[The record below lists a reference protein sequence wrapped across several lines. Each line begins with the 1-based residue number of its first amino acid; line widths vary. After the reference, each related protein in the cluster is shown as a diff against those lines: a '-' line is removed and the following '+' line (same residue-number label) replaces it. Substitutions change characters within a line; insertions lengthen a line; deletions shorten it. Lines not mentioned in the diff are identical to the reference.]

1 MSDTYDMVIVG
12 GGPGGYVAA
21 LKGRK
26 LGLRVALVERRR
38 VGGVCLNEGCIP
50 TKALLADVEGALWL
64 RRAAR
69 DGIVESVPKISFAAM
84 AKRKAAVVEKMVS
97 NLEEFLLGSGVVLVH
112 GVASIPEQGLVVTD
126 TGAKLETSN
135 VVLATGSLSWV
146 PPIPGANL
154 PGVVT
159 TSEMLQV
166 DSVPGRLVVVGGGI
180 IGQEFAAIFS
190 ALGSKVTVLEV
201 LDRILV
207 EVDEDIA
214 RRYAT
219 LLPARGITT
228 EVGVTVRGIDGSPG
242 SLSVVY
248 EKKAKEKTV
257 GADLILMATG
267 RRPNFGGLRLPDL
280 GIATRNGAIAVDEKL
295 KTSAPGV
302 YAIGDVIGRKM
313 LAHVASYHGELV
325 AEIVAGRDVRVAE
338 EAVPAC
344 IFTVPEIAWSGLTE
358 REAGLLGL
366 KCRSSMFPLSA
377 SGKAQA
383 AGEVHGLIK
392 LIEDVETGKLVGAH
406 LMGPHVSELVGELT
420 LAFRAGMSAADI
432 AGTIH
437 PHPTISES
445 VREAALGLLDG
456 PIHSQPR
463 VRTSSK

>member
-1 MSDTYDMVIVG
+1 MPDTYDMVIVG

-69 DGIVESVPKISFAAM
+69 EGIVESVPKINFAAM
-84 AKRKAAVVEKMVS
+84 AKRKASVVEKMVS
-97 NLEEFLLGSGVVLVH
+97 NLEEFLLGSGVVLVQ
-112 GVASIPEQGLVVTD
+112 GVASVPEQGLVVTD
-126 TGAKLETSN
+126 TGAKLETQN
-135 VVLATGSLSWV
+135 VVIATGSQSWV

-154 PGVVT
+154 PGVIT

-166 DSVPGRLVVVGGGI
+166 NSVPQRLVVVGGGI

-207 EVDEDIA
+207 EVDGDIA

-228 EVGVTVRGIDGSPG
+228 EVSVTVKGIEGSSG

-248 EKKAKEKTV
+248 EKRAKEKTV

-267 RRPNFGGLRLPDL
+267 RRPDFGGLSLADL

-295 KTSAPGV
+295 RTSVPGV

-358 REAGLLGL
+358 REANLLGL
-366 KCRSSMFPLSA
+366 KCRSSTFPLAA

-383 AGEVHGLIK
+383 AGEVHGLVK
-392 LIEDVETGKLVGAH
+392 LIEDVDTGKLVGAH
-406 LMGPHVSELVGELT
+406 LMGPHVSELVAELT
-420 LAFRAGMSAADI
+420 LAVRAGMSAADI
-432 AGTIH
+432 AETIH

-463 VRTSSK
+463 VRTSAK